1 MNRLFISPLLLI
13 ALCVATAQEAPTER
27 WQAILQWDNDLL
39 TGSDRDYT
47 NGARVALLRNLDP
60 NRSTHNALQRTLYQL
75 SGADQAG
82 PLSWL
87 QVPGR
92 EQRAFAWGVG
102 LTQLMFTPDDSSALR
117 APAGQRPYAGWL
129 GLETSLHVKS
139 PDAATSITLSAG
151 STGAASYA
159 QDAQDWVHTN
169 ISGSPIFQ
177 GWDSQVPGE
186 FTLNLH
192 LEHQRRIQSLDGA
205 SCGPLAMDGYY
216 EWGAALGNFRTE
228 AHLGG
233 LLRLGYNLPKVY
245 AIPRVEIGS
254 HGHAL
259 FDEAESG
266 NQPFSIYSF
275 AGLRATAVA
284 HDITLDGPIFNKF
297 DTGVSSE
304 PLVGEVLLG
313 LGIRWSGYSVSFA
326 RSYRSDE
333 FKSQNKNQV
342 FGSIMLRADFPF

>member
-1 MNRLFISPLLLI
+1 MKRFFISPLLLVL
-13 ALCVATAQEAPTER
+13 LCTAAAQAEPEGR

-47 NGARVALLRNLDP
+47 NGARLGLLRNLDAD
-60 NRSTHNALQRTLYQL
+60 RSTHNALQRALYKF
-75 SGADQAG
+75 SGADRAA
-82 PLSWL
+82 PLGLL
-87 QVPGR
+87 QVPER
-92 EQRAFAWGVG
+92 EPRAFAWGIG
-102 LTQLMFTPDDSSALR
+102 LTQLMYTPDDPSASR

-139 PDAATSITLSAG
+139 ADAATSITVSAG

-159 QDAQDWVHTN
+159 QDAQDWVHTH

-192 LEHQRRIQSLDGA
+192 LEHQRRIPGLDGA
-205 SCGPLAMDGYY
+205 SWGPLEMNGYY

-233 LLRLGYNLPKVY
+233 LLRWGYQLPRVY

-259 FDEAESG
+259 FDEADSG
-266 NQPFSIYSF
+266 DRPFSIYSF

-284 HDITLDGPIFNKF
+284 HDITLDGPVFNNF

-304 PLVGEVLLG
+304 PLVGELLFG

-326 RSYRSDE
+326 RSYRSNE
-333 FKSQNKNQV
+333 FKGQRENQA